1 MINMKKT
8 FVLSLALGLWGIA
21 LAQNNKTITVSNPSS
36 FTRTELI
43 SIPYATFERHFAL
56 KENSFSIVDSENK
69 KELAYQLEK
78 LGQQTAQNV
87 LVQVSLAPKSS
98 LTFAVTGNAPTA
110 VSSKTY
116 ARYVPERKDDFAWE
130 NDIAAFRAYG
140 KALEGSS
147 EDAQGFDFWAK
158 RTNDLIIDEWYK
170 TGDYHADHGKG
181 LDYYSVGQ
189 TLGVGDATPF
199 IDGQVVYHKHYRQ
212 YKVLD
217 NGPLRSTFKLIYE
230 PENVKDQNLQV
241 EKTVSLD
248 AGSQLNKISYAIKN
262 STASST
268 FVAIGLA
275 KRKEEKPQFL
285 NDAKSGILAYWEPA
299 EGDKITGTAVIV
311 PKASYVFK
319 DSPTQFLLTTTVEN
333 NNPLVYFA
341 GAAFNKAGKIN
352 NFEQWQSYLRQFR
365 DHLNQPL
372 IIKYSK

>member
-1 MINMKKT
+1 MKKT

-248 AGSQLNKISYAIKN
+248 AGSQLNRISYAIKN

-268 FVAIGLA
+268 SVAIGLA

>member
-248 AGSQLNKISYAIKN
+248 AGSQLNRISYAIKN

-268 FVAIGLA
+268 SVAIGLA

>member
-1 MINMKKT
+1 MKKT

-248 AGSQLNKISYAIKN
+248 AGSQLNRISYAIKN

-268 FVAIGLA
+268 SVAIGLA

-319 DSPTQFLLTTTVEN
+319 DSPTQFLLTTTVEK